1 MGADPI
7 NFGFQTRAEQCSRCS
22 RCLSIN
28 SKRSGCG
35 SLDQLSQANGGEGWG
50 KRERG
55 GLVVGVG
62 RLEGRGMGRGRGRQ
76 KILIQFLMS
85 VV

>member
-7 NFGFQTRAEQCSRCS
+7 NFGFQTRAEQCS

-35 SLDQLSQANGGEGWG
+35 SLDQLSQANGGEGWA
-50 KRERG
+50 KREAG
-55 GLVVGVG
+55 GSGVGVG
-62 RLEGRGMGRGRGRQ
+62 RMEGMGMGRGMGRQ
-76 KILIQFLMS
+76 KILIQFLMT